1 MILRESIQLL
11 RESDQN
17 DQLDTLITLCEE
29 AGFEGLE
36 ENEISDI
43 LDFVES
49 EILSAELDEGLGRKI
64 KAAFHRVASA
74 FHRRPKKHSHLPLRV
89 LKDKEPARKSKM
101 WVPGQAR
108 RIAARM

>member
-64 KAAFHRVASA
+64 KSAFHRVASA
-74 FHRRPKKHSHLPLRV
+74 FGRKPKRRTLKV
-89 LKDKEPARKSKM
+89 LKNRESKTAKM
-101 WVPGQAR
+101 WRPGEAR